1 MRGAVVAFVAMAIVL
16 MAVPAFALT
25 ASAHAPEEMTLYFND
40 GLDLLTVKIRHDV
53 KDRQTHYVES
63 IQIQRN
69 GIPIAEETYDEQPRS
84 TFIVRFSVDAGEG
97 DVIKVIATCNLM
109 GEIERELEVGP
120 GITEAGDD
128 AGTLQTVIY
137 IHMAV
142 HTTALVLAFVAMPGG
157 MGFYFAWRRKTRPKG
172 RRRVHAR
179 IGMAAAV
186 LWGLGCLSGFYITS
200 ITSGD
205 YFGSLHGWF
214 AFSTVI
220 MAAFAGY
227 TASPR
232 FKRAGYGARLQ
243 AHTVTSVLTIV
254 LALVTICLGL
264 TAAGIL

>member
-1 MRGAVVAFVAMAIVL
+1 MAIVL
-16 MAVPAFALT
+16 MAIPAFALT

-53 KDRQTHYVES
+53 KDRTTHYIES
-63 IQIQRN
+63 IQIHRN
-69 GIPIAEETYDEQPRS
+69 GIPIAEETYEEQPRG
-84 TFIVRFSVDAGEG
+84 TFMVRFSVDAGEG
-97 DVIKVIATCNLM
+97 DVIKVLATCNLM
-109 GEIERELEVGP
+109 GDIEREMEIGS

-128 AGTLQTVIY
+128 AGTLQTVMY

-142 HTTALVLAFVAMPGG
+142 HSTAVVLAFIAMPGG
-157 MGFYFAWRRKTRPKG
+157 MGFYFAWRRKSRPKG
-172 RRRVHAR
+172 RRKMHAR
-179 IGMAAAV
+179 IGMAAAI
-186 LWGLGCLSGFYITS
+186 LWGLGCLSGLYITS

-220 MAAFAGY
+220 AAAFAGY

-232 FKRAGYGARLQ
+232 FKKAGYGARLQ
-243 AHTVTSVLTIV
+243 AHTVTSALTIV
-254 LALVTICLGL
+254 LALVASYLGL